1 MNTLSLLQESL
12 SNALAAFGGVFWFFS
27 FFWFLILPPLFYF
40 IFKLLWYPHVWNKYA
55 SGLQFVLLE
64 LIPPR
69 EIEASPLPMESV
81 FAGIAGAKQSATT
94 VEHVIKGHYQAT
106 FSLEVAS
113 LEGQVH
119 FYIRTQKSFRN
130 LVEAQFYAQYPTME
144 IVEVEDYMDRIPR
157 TAPNKDWN
165 VWGTDFEFVKPDA
178 YPIRTYKY
186 FEESVTGKMVDPLSA
201 LIETMSKAGP
211 GQYMLLQYII
221 APEEESWYKTG
232 MQAVDELLGREK
244 PHSPGILEHLLDGF
258 VNLLFFIINLGQ
270 SSEEAKKEEKKNEQ
284 PLEFKLTLGQR
295 EILKAIEANMS
306 KIMFRAKMRYVYVGR
321 NEGFAKSTGV
331 SSIIGAIKQFNDQ
344 SLNSVKLYNPT
355 KTEAHYVL
363 VGPRLRYMQR
373 RILNRFRLRSTY
385 PAENVLHFSIEELAT
400 IFHIPDMAIVAP
412 SLSRVAA
419 KRGGAPSNLPIE

>member
-1 MNTLSLLQESL
+1 M
-12 SNALAAFGGVFWFFS
+12 
-27 FFWFLILPPLFYF
+27 
-40 IFKLLWYPHVWNKYA
+40 
-55 SGLQFVLLE
+55 
-64 LIPPR
+64 
-69 EIEASPLPMESV
+69 
-81 FAGIAGAKQSATT
+81 
-94 VEHVIKGHYQAT
+94 
-106 FSLEVAS
+106 
-113 LEGQVH
+113 
-119 FYIRTQKSFRN
+119 
-130 LVEAQFYAQYPTME
+130 
-144 IVEVEDYMDRIPR
+144 
-157 TAPNKDWN
+157 
-165 VWGTDFEFVKPDA
+165 
-178 YPIRTYKY
+178 
-186 FEESVTGKMVDPLSA
+186 
-201 LIETMSKAGP
+201 
-211 GQYMLLQYII
+211 
-221 APEEESWYKTG
+221 
-232 MQAVDELLGREK
+232 
-244 PHSPGILEHLLDGF
+244 
-258 VNLLFFIINLGQ
+258 NLLFFIINLGQ